1 MNKSLI
7 VARHELLTMLNRV
20 GFRIMTLFVPGAM
33 LLLLVG
39 IGVYISIMEDVAPES
54 RRFGYVDLAGV
65 ITGFEQQGTT
75 TFHAFTNEE
84 EARDAVA
91 AGDISAA
98 YIIPANYLQTGLV
111 ISIVK
116 GESGL
121 DLAGGGG
128 AALQRFLRA
137 NLVAGVADEARA
149 ARIRDP
155 AQTATITID
164 ESGEPVQE
172 SFDASRAAFFMAVA
186 FGIIFSVLTIT
197 GYLLQGLNEEKENRV
212 MEILLS
218 SITPD
223 QLMLGKLLGLGA
235 AGIVQM
241 GVWVVSLVV
250 FLIGVTR
257 IVDGFPAFDAPS
269 VPLIIIAVIYFLLG
283 YAFFAA
289 LMAALGA
296 ITTSQRESQQ
306 VTFIVILPAVAPFWL
321 IVTFIENPDM
331 LLARV
336 LTYVP
341 FTAPTMSLARLGLD
355 AMGTGEIIL
364 SLIALTLSVLVAV
377 KLTQRLFRSYLLVYG
392 HRPPLRQVVRTIV
405 TGRV

>member
-1 MNKSLI
+1 
-7 VARHELLTMLNRV
+7 
-20 GFRIMTLFVPGAM
+20 
-33 LLLLVG
+33 
-39 IGVYISIMEDVAPES
+39 
-54 RRFGYVDLAGV
+54 
-65 ITGFEQQGTT
+65 
-75 TFHAFTNEE
+75 
-84 EARDAVA
+84 
-91 AGDISAA
+91 
-98 YIIPANYLQTGLV
+98 
-111 ISIVK
+111 
-116 GESGL
+116 
-121 DLAGGGG
+121 
-128 AALQRFLRA
+128 
-137 NLVAGVADEARA
+137 
-149 ARIRDP
+149 
-155 AQTATITID
+155 
-164 ESGEPVQE
+164 
-172 SFDASRAAFFMAVA
+172 
-186 FGIIFSVLTIT
+186 
-197 GYLLQGLNEEKENRV
+197 